1 MSAKNKQDYS
11 PTVLDCILKI
21 VWWQRE
27 NCLIQWVDRK
37 IWHCV
42 LRWILLC
49 RSNVVAA
56 CSGQCCCLV
65 PGTPWLL
72 GWCSMLW
79 LVHWP
84 LTLDLQQL
92 LPTWSHSAYTLA
104 SLQNWIFNEKR
115 RTQSTKRAA
124 FLVTSIFRML
134 TLMLLYKLM
143 IYSVFLS
150 DIICF
155 LFCSCGTL
163 NFECKF
169 LGAEPGVIS
178 VCKVSRISTELY
190 EQLEYCPINCK
201 AKISSC
207 HNAKT

>member
-1 MSAKNKQDYS
+1 MQ
-11 PTVLDCILKI
+11 DCILKI

-27 NCLIQWVDRK
+27 NDFVQWVDRK
-37 IWHCV
+37 IWHRV
-42 LRWILLC
+42 LQWILLC
-49 RSNVVAA
+49 GSNVVAA

-72 GWCSMLW
+72 GWCSLLW

-84 LTLDLQQL
+84 VTLDLQQL

-115 RTQSTKRAA
+115 RMQSTKRAA
-124 FLVTSIFRML
+124 FFGDFNIQNADINVALQADD
-134 TLMLLYKLM
+134 LLP
-143 IYSVFLS
+143 VFLS

-155 LFCSCGTL
+155 LFCSCATL

-207 HNAKT
+207 HNAKI